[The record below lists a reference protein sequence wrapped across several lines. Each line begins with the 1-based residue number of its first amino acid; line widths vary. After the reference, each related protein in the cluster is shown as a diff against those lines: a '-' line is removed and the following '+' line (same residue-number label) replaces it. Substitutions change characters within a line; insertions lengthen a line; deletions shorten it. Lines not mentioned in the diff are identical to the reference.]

1 MRCWVMREIS
11 VDEMLNGRANKYPLA
26 VAVAKRAREITEKAI
41 LEGQV
46 MEEKAVNM
54 AVEDFRN
61 HRYSIIEPD

>member
-1 MRCWVMREIS
+1 MKKIL

-26 VAVAKRAREITEKAI
+26 VAVAKRAREITEKII

-46 MEEKAVNM
+46 VEEKAVNM

-61 HRYSIIEPD
+61 HKYSIIEPD